1 MKIYRILDVDRSS
14 TEDEI
19 KKAYRKMA
27 IKLHPDRGGSQ
38 EDFIRLQ
45 EAWEDYKNNKNKVKK
60 ISRSFSKFG
69 KSVFDFARG

>member
-1 MKIYRILDVDRSS
+1 MKIYRILGVDRSS

-19 KKAYRKMA
+19 KKAYHKMA

-38 EDFIRLQ
+38 EDFIKLQ

-69 KSVFDFARG
+69 KSVFDFERG

>member
-1 MKIYRILDVDRSS
+1 MKIYRILGVDGSS

-69 KSVFDFARG
+69 KSVFDFVRG

>member
-1 MKIYRILDVDRSS
+1 MKIYRILGVDRSS

-38 EDFIRLQ
+38 EDFISLQ

-69 KSVFDFARG
+69 KSVFDFVRG

>member
-1 MKIYRILDVDRSS
+1 MKIYRILGVDRRS

-38 EDFIRLQ
+38 EDFIKLQ

-69 KSVFDFARG
+69 KSVFDFVRG

>member
-1 MKIYRILDVDRSS
+1 MKIYRILGVDRSS

-19 KKAYRKMA
+19 KKAYHKMA

-45 EAWEDYKNNKNKVKK
+45 TAWEDYKNNKNKVKK
-60 ISRSFSKFG
+60 ISRSHSRFG
-69 KSVFDFARG
+69 KSVFDFVRG